1 MFWFTDK
8 HLEEIMKY
16 KTSKKKIVLFPP
28 PPTVNLQPDNLRRH
42 TAS

>member
-16 KTSKKKIVLFPP
+16 KTSKK
-28 PPTVNLQPDNLRRH
+28 TVNLQPDNLRRH